1 MNNDTI
7 RVGII
12 GAGRNTR
19 EKHIPG
25 LRAQENVEI
34 IGVCNRSRESS
45 QRAADEL
52 GIPNVYDEWQ
62 DLIADPEVDAVVI
75 GTWPYMHADTTIA
88 ALEAGKHVMCE
99 ARMAMN
105 ADEAHAMWATARQ
118 YPRQVAQIVPSPMTL
133 RVDRMIQKLLTEGYL
148 GDLLVVDVQAGGDFL
163 DLYAPIHW
171 RQDVDL
177 SGMNIMGM
185 GIWYEAIMRWAGTAK
200 TVMASGQTYVK
211 MRKSSEDRLK
221 AVRVP
226 EHIDV
231 IGEMV
236 CGAQYHIQISAVMGL
251 AGAPRAT
258 LYGTHGTLQFTQN
271 KLWGGQKD
279 DKSLSEME
287 IPAELQGGWRV
298 EEEFINAIR
307 GRETITHT
315 SFADG
320 VKYMEFTEA
329 VTQSLADGVAVTLPV

>member
-1 MNNDTI
+1 MSIDPI
-7 RVGII
+7 RVGVI

-19 EKHIPG
+19 DKHIPG
-25 LRAQENVEI
+25 LRAQDNVEI
-34 IGVCNRSRESS
+34 SGVCNRSRESS

-52 GIPNVYDEWQ
+52 SIPKIYEQWQ
-62 DLIADPEVDAVVI
+62 DLIADPELDAVVI
-75 GTWPYMHADTTIA
+75 GTWPYLHADTAIA
-88 ALEAGKHVMCE
+88 ALDAGKHVMCE

-105 ADEAHAMWATARQ
+105 ADEAHAMWAAARAN
-118 YPRQVAQIVPSPMTL
+118 PRQVAQIVPSPMTL

-171 RQDVDL
+171 RQDTDL
-177 SGMNIMGM
+177 SGMNIMSM

-211 MRKSSEDRLK
+211 MRKASEDRLK

-226 EHIDV
+226 EHIDI

-236 CGAQYHIQISAVMGL
+236 CGAQLHIQISAVMGL

-271 KLWGGQKD
+271 KLLGGQKE
-279 DKSLSEME
+279 DKALNEIE
-287 IPAELQGGWRV
+287 IPAQLQGGWRV

-315 SFADG
+315 SFEDG

-329 VTQSLADGVAVTLPV
+329 VTRSIQEGRAVALPL